1 MPWRLLQCI
10 VHYPERANAHDAF
23 ASHHPAQSKQQRS
36 KNTSYAGDVYVRLIR
51 NQRSTSRGVTHVYTA
66 SKAVGRVLLIW
77 LAVAISSARAAITRD
92 WSSWTSWN
100 CASSRQYSVHRCA
113 KCATKL
119 QSSSN
124 QVSGRKQRLVHAS
137 EALRCRRTCML
148 RYNAVAFRWKMTDA
162 FYDWFAF

>member
-1 MPWRLLQCI
+1 M
-10 VHYPERANAHDAF
+10 
-23 ASHHPAQSKQQRS
+23 
-36 KNTSYAGDVYVRLIR
+36 
-51 NQRSTSRGVTHVYTA
+51 YTA

-77 LAVAISSARAAITRD
+77 LAAIISSARAAIARD

-137 EALRCRRTCML
+137 EALRCRRTCVL
-148 RYNAVAFRWKMTDA
+148 RYNAESRSGEKWPTRFMIDLHFKTTEIVCVINLRVPSTYHNAKRPTNCYYTHIHNVPQCDNRV
-162 FYDWFAF
+162 